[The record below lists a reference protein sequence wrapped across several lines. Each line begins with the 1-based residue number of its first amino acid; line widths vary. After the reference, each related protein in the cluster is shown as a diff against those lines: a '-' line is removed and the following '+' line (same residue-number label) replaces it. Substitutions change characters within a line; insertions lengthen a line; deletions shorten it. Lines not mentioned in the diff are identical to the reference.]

1 MKAKEF
7 EFDRNFLKHTNY
19 KNGCHVYT
27 GMETVS
33 DKSGA
38 ELPESVIKLLYR
50 IYVETAEKPEEMDE
64 AYFVCR
70 VR

>member
-27 GMETVS
+27 GMETVL
-33 DKSGA
+33 DKSGG
-38 ELPESVIKLLYR
+38 R
-50 IYVETAEKPEEMDE
+50 TARKRDK
-64 AYFVCR
+64 AALQNLCR
-70 VR
+70 NSRKTGRNG

>member
-27 GMETVS
+27 GMETE
-33 DKSGA
+33 SGA

-64 AYFVCR
+64 AYFV
-70 VR
+70 

>member
-7 EFDRNFLKHTNY
+7 VFDRNFLKHTNY

-27 GMETVS
+27 GMETVL

-38 ELPESVIKLLYR
+38 EPPESVIKLLYR

-64 AYFVCR
+64 AYFV
-70 VR
+70 

>member
-19 KNGCHVYT
+19 GCHVYT

-64 AYFVCR
+64 AYFV
-70 VR
+70 

>member
-7 EFDRNFLKHTNY
+7 VFDRNFLKHTNY

-27 GMETVS
+27 SGMETVL

-64 AYFVCR
+64 AYFV
-70 VR
+70 

>member
-33 DKSGA
+33 DRSGA

-50 IYVETAEKPEEMDE
+50 IYVETADKPEEEMDE
-64 AYFVCR
+64 AYFV
-70 VR
+70 

>member
-7 EFDRNFLKHTNY
+7 VFDQNFLKHTNY

-27 GMETVS
+27 GMETVL

-50 IYVETAEKPEEMDE
+50 IYVETADKPEEMDE
-64 AYFVCR
+64 AYFV
-70 VR
+70 

>member
-7 EFDRNFLKHTNY
+7 VF
-19 KNGCHVYT
+19 
-27 GMETVS
+27 

-64 AYFVCR
+64 AYFV
-70 VR
+70 

>member
-1 MKAKEF
+1 MKAKKF

-19 KNGCHVYT
+19 KNGCRVYT
-27 GMETVS
+27 GMETVL

-64 AYFVCR
+64 AYFV
-70 VR
+70 

>member
-1 MKAKEF
+1 MTAKELEF
-7 EFDRNFLKHTNY
+7 ERKFLKHTNY

-64 AYFVCR
+64 AYFV
-70 VR
+70 

>member
-7 EFDRNFLKHTNY
+7 VFDRNFLKHINY

-50 IYVETAEKPEEMDE
+50 IYVETADKPEEEMDE
-64 AYFVCR
+64 AYFV
-70 VR
+70 